1 MFSYDYLASKEYCPP
16 NQKLKYFKDIAIAID
31 HLHAKGIVHSDVR
44 LRNML
49 FLEDGRGKLIDF
61 DLACQENTPY
71 PDNYNECFV
80 ERHPEAK
87 CDSPRKRY
95 HDNYSFLMVLI
106 TEELIGKK
114 FLNWGHELKLLPLFQ

>member
-87 CDSPRKRY
+87 CI
-95 HDNYSFLMVLI
+95 VLENDTMTNI
-106 TEELIGKK
+106 RS
-114 FLNWGHELKLLPLFQ
+114 